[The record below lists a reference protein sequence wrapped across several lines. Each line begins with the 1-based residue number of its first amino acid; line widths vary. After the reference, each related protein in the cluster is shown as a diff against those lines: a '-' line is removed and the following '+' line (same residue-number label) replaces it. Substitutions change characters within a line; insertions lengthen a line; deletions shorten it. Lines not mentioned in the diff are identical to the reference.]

1 MQKNNNG
8 TKRRLNT
15 NKSLRLFIS
24 DKVKLFEANKIS
36 EEKLK
41 TFCYAIRLIADLLK
55 NDVDIK
61 MDELE
66 KKIDSLV

>member
-24 DKVKLFEANKIS
+24 DKVKLFETNKIS
-36 EEKLK
+36 EEKLT
-41 TFCYAIRLIADLLK
+41 TFCYAISLIADLLK
-55 NDVDIK
+55 NDV
-61 MDELE
+61 
-66 KKIDSLV
+66 